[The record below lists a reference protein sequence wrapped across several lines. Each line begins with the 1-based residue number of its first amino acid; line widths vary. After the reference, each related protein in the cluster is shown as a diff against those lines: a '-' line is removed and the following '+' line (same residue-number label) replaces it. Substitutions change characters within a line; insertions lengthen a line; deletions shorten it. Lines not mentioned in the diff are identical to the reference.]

1 MPSPIIKICGLTTA
15 ETLAASI
22 AARADWCGFNFYAPS
37 PRFVSLGR
45 VAQLAAQA
53 EGAIRKAGVFVD
65 ADDAT
70 LGEAVAAGRLDAIQL
85 HGHETPFRA
94 AELRTRFGLPVWK
107 VLSVSQA
114 DDVARAATYAQAA
127 DFLLFDAKTP
137 KGTLPGG
144 MGLVFDWG
152 LLAAYKGPLP
162 WGLAGGLTPAN
173 VADAVRQT
181 KAGLVDTS
189 SGVESAPGVKDID
202 KIRAFCQAARNT
214 QS

>member
-1 MPSPIIKICGLTTA
+1 MPTPIIKICGLSTA
-15 ETLAASI
+15 QTLAAAI

-37 PRFVSLGR
+37 PRFVSPEQAAG
-45 VAQLAAQA
+45 LAAQGQ
-53 EGAIRKAGVFVD
+53 GAIRIAGVFVD
-65 ADDAT
+65 ADDT
-70 LGEAVAAGRLDAIQL
+70 LLGEAVAAGKLDAIQL
-85 HGHETPFRA
+85 HGHETPARA
-94 AELRTRFGLPVWK
+94 AEIRARFSLPVWK

-114 DDVARAATYAQAA
+114 DDVSRAAAYYDVA

-144 MGLVFDWG
+144 MGLSFDWT

-162 WGLAGGLTPAN
+162 WGLAGGLTPVN

-181 KAGLVDTS
+181 GAPLVDTS

-202 KIRAFCQAARNT
+202 KIRAFCQAAREP